1 MTAINA
7 SHLLTPGAVAAETG
21 PAAAADN
28 PCPPSAF
35 SAVDQLAFAD
45 GAATATC
52 HMDDSGLHM
61 LAASRKWLVACD
73 GWLTIVDWLGRG
85 HMHSWRIVMHRWHVM
100 NCWWLV
106 MHRGDVMSRC
116 LMVDRGVVL
125 SVMCH
130 SIL

>member
-1 MTAINA
+1 MTAIDA
-7 SHLLTPGAVAAETG
+7 GHLLAPGAVAAETG

-28 PCPPSAF
+28 PCPSSAF
-35 SAVDQLAFAD
+35 SAVDQLALAD
-45 GAATATC
+45 WAATATC

-61 LAASRKWLVACD
+61 LAASWKWLVACD
-73 GWLTIVDWLGRG
+73 GWLTIVDGLGRR
-85 HMHSWRIVMHRWHVM
+85 HVHWWRIVMHRWWHVM
-100 NCWWLV
+100 SRCLM

-130 SIL
+130 RIL

>member
-7 SHLLTPGAVAAETG
+7 GHLLAPGAVAAETG

-28 PCPPSAF
+28 PSPPSAF
-35 SAVDQLAFAD
+35 SAMDQLALAD

-52 HMDDSGLHM
+52 HMNDSGLHM
-61 LAASRKWLVACD
+61 LAASWKWLVACD

-85 HMHSWRIVMHRWHVM
+85 HVHSWRIVMHRWHVM
-100 NCWWLV
+100 SCRCLV